1 MEEPVQDL
9 ASLRLA
15 VEALGPVR
23 RGRPI
28 PAELRLRLI
37 TAARDSLDAGL
48 SKRAIAIGLGV
59 TGETIRRWLGPAES
73 HPAGA
78 RRQLRP
84 VVVSD
89 ASGKATAAAALISPS
104 GWRIEGL
111 SLADIATLLERL
123 R

>member
-1 MEEPVQDL
+1 MQDL
-9 ASLRLA
+9 ESLRLA

-59 TGETIRRWLGPAES
+59 TGETIRRWLGPVES
-73 HPAGA
+73 PAVDA
-78 RRQLRP
+78 RRHLRP